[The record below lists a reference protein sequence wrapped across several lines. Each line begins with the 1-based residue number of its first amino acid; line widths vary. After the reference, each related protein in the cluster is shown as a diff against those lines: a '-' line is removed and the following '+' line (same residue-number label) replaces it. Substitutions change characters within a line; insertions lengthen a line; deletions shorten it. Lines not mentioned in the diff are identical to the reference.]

1 MRGMIKT
8 AYSVLTRV
16 RVAWSLALGVIAFGS
31 GCSAPLLPSAHVP
44 RSERAAVSEAQ
55 LLAELRRDWQL
66 LKSKKL
72 SKEAREQVVATY
84 NRNVYRL
91 MRRYRADIKKAIADN
106 NPAYRPTG
114 VVFRQEG
121 VARNVPLTDIYEDIV
136 PACEVQ
142 VEELQERYS
151 QSGLGVPMVG
161 VIPAA
166 RVQKAGRRFTVAGR
180 GTVQSLTVLVEFDA
194 DPRKPA
200 VVQLIPRNRHET
212 YKVGGVSYPLALDIS
227 ATIEVYW
234 NLTRVKEDRFLG
246 MLRPQQLR
254 DTTGLTCMEA
264 YDPNKIPVVLAH
276 GLLSSAGTFDNM
288 VNRLLADPVI
298 RKHYQFWYYNYP
310 TGVAWTIS
318 ARHYRDSLTR
328 VRRHLDPQH
337 RNRHWDRM
345 VVVGHS
351 MGGLITH
358 YSQCVEP
365 WKMLQGR
372 NIGGIDMSRYMD
384 ARYVD
389 EPLPFSRRMT
399 GLQRDYYFRPVQAA
413 RVIYLATPHRGA
425 PMAEYSITGWL
436 MGLVELPQTLV
447 QEVLNVAT
455 LQQNSVL
462 MDPGRMTEWFTSGDQ
477 LSPESYSIKGL
488 YGLQVRNVPTHSVI
502 GDRGRNNSPRSSDGV
517 VPYWSSHIPWGT
529 ETVVPADHS
538 VQDAPQ
544 TAEDL
549 ARVLKEH
556 LRRCGRKSR
565 G

>member
-1 MRGMIKT
+1 MIKT
-8 AYSVLTRV
+8 ASSVLTRT
-16 RVAWSLALGVIAFGS
+16 RVAWSLALSVIAFGS
-31 GCSAPLLPSAHVP
+31 GCSAPLLPSAHVS
-44 RSERAAVSEAQ
+44 RSERAEVSEEQ

-72 SKEAREQVVATY
+72 SKEARAQVVATY
-84 NRNVYRL
+84 NHNVYRL
-91 MRRYRADIKKAIADN
+91 MRRYRADIKKAIAEN
-106 NPAYRPTG
+106 NSGYRPRG
-114 VVFRQEG
+114 VVFRHEG
-121 VARNVPLTDIYEDIV
+121 VAKDVLLTDIYEDIV
-136 PACEVQ
+136 PAAEVQ

-151 QSGLGVPMVG
+151 QEGLGVPMVG

-180 GTVQSLTVLVEFDA
+180 GTVQALTVLVEFD
-194 DPRKPA
+194 PNLSKPA
-200 VVQLIPRNRHET
+200 VVQLIPRNRHEA

-246 MLRPQQLR
+246 MLRPQKLR

-288 VNRLLADPVI
+288 VNRLLADPDI

-310 TGVAWTIS
+310 TGVAWTVS
-318 ARHYRDSLTR
+318 ARHYRDSLAR
-328 VRRHLDPQH
+328 VRRHLDPQR
-337 RNRHWDRM
+337 RNRNWDQL

-389 EPLPFSRRMT
+389 EPLPFSRKMT

-413 RVIYLATPHRGA
+413 QVIYLATPHRGA

-462 MDPGRMTEWFTSGDQ
+462 MDPGRMTQWFTSGDQ

-517 VPYWSSHIPWGT
+517 VPYWSSHISWGS
-529 ETVVPADHS
+529 ETIVPADHS
-538 VQDAPQ
+538 VQDDPK
-544 TAEDL
+544 TAQDL
-549 ARVLKEH
+549 IRVLKEH
-556 LRRCGRKSR
+556 LRRNGRKCR